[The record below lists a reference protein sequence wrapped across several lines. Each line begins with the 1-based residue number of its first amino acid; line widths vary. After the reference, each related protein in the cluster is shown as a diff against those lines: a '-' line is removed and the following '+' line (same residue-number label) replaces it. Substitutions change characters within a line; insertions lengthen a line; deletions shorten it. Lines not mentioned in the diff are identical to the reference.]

1 MRDSFNEINI
11 TPLTD
16 IFLVLLIIMMVIAPM
31 MDQQGLKLI
40 VPQAVKEQNINKEF
54 KTINFQVTTDG
65 KYIIEDLQVNADELE
80 DIIAQR
86 VKTYPDGLL
95 IMTEPD
101 AEHGAVVKL
110 MDAARSAGV
119 TSISVQ
125 GL

>member
-31 MDQQGLKLI
+31 MDQQGLKLV
-40 VPQAVKEQNINKEF
+40 VPQAVEEQSLNKEF
-54 KTINFQVTTDG
+54 KTMNFQVTTDG
-65 KYIIEDLQVNADELE
+65 KYIVDDMEISADELE
-80 DIIAQR
+80 NAIAER
-86 VKTYPDGLL
+86 VQNYPDGLL
-95 IMTEPD
+95 IMTQPE

-110 MDAARSAGV
+110 MDAARSAGIS
-119 TSISVQ
+119 SISVQ

>member
-40 VPQAVKEQNINKEF
+40 VPQAVKEQSSKEF
-54 KTINFQVTTDG
+54 KTMNFAVAADG
-65 KYIIEDLQVNADELE
+65 SYSIDGMTVNADDLE
-80 DIIAQR
+80 AVISDR
-86 VKTYPDGLL
+86 LKTCPDGIL
-95 IMTEPD
+95 IMPEADTE
-101 AEHGAVVKL
+101 HRYVVKL
-110 MDAARSAGV
+110 IDVARSLGI
-119 TSISVQ
+119 TSVSVQ

>member
-40 VPQAVKEQNINKEF
+40 VPQAVKEQSQNKEF
-54 KTINFQVTTDG
+54 KTMNFQVTTNG
-65 KYIIEDLQVNADELE
+65 KYIIDGMEITADELE
-80 DIIAQR
+80 SVIAER
-86 VKTYPDGLL
+86 VQNYPDGLL
-95 IMTEPD
+95 IMTEPE

-110 MDAARSAGV
+110 MDAARSAGI

>member
-31 MDQQGLKLI
+31 MDQQGLKLV
-40 VPQAVKEQNINKEF
+40 VPQVVKEQTQNKEF
-54 KTINFQVTTDG
+54 KTMNFQVTTDG
-65 KYIIEDLQVNADELE
+65 KYIIDDTEIPAEELE
-80 DIIAQR
+80 NAITERLQN
-86 VKTYPDGLL
+86 YPDGLM
-95 IMTEPD
+95 ISTEPE

-110 MDAARSAGV
+110 MDAARSTGI

>member
-31 MDQQGLKLI
+31 MDQQGLKLV
-40 VPQAVKEQNINKEF
+40 VPQAVKEQSQTKEF
-54 KTINFQVTTDG
+54 KTMNFQVTTDG
-65 KYIIEDLQVNADELE
+65 KYIVDDIQVSADELE
-80 DIIAQR
+80 NAIAER
-86 VKTYPDGLL
+86 VQNYPDGLM
-95 IMTEPD
+95 IITEPE

-110 MDAARSAGV
+110 MDAARSAGIS
-119 TSISVQ
+119 SISVQ